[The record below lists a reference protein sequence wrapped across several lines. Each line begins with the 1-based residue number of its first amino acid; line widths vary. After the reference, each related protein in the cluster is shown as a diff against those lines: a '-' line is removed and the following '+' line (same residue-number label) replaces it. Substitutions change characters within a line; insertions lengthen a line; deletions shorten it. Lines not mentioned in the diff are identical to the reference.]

1 MDTVQLVIDTDI
13 IIDFLRG
20 KSMLLQKAVEQFD
33 CGITAVS
40 LYELQAVAVRSQRQ
54 EELFAE
60 FLTTV
65 AVLPFDHAS
74 ASMAAQIW
82 RGLQQKGQI
91 IGLPDTLIGGIC
103 LAHDVPLLTHN
114 KRHFQRITNLKL
126 VNQTD
131 IP

>member
-54 EELFAE
+54 EELFAD

-65 AVLPFDHAS
+65 AVLPFDHKS

-82 RGLQQKGQI
+82 RGLQQKGQM

-103 LAHDVPLLTHN
+103 LAHDVPLLTNN
-114 KRHFQRITNLKL
+114 KKHFQRIANLKL
-126 VNQTD
+126 LDPVD